1 MELLLSVSKDR
12 PGTLSAQ
19 IEGQFRRAIRDGSLR
34 AGTAVPPPLPTE

>member
-1 MELLLSVSKDR
+1 MELLLSVSKDL

-34 AGTAVPPPLPTE
+34 AGTPVPSTR